1 MPRCSIPCGSTCPR
15 NTWTISTPGTSR
27 ITCRCCWNAP
37 SGGRCGASMSRT
49 ASRAATTGWRCT
61 TWTTSARWSR
71 RPARRPAPRPGASA
85 SPLSPGSRGHTTCST
100 ATRPGNCR
108 RCNRRHDPMDLKIS
122 PRSVQQETVR
132 LVREA
137 ITSGYF
143 KPGERLVEAKLCSLL
158 GVSRTS
164 VREALRVLATE
175 KLITIVPNKGPS
187 VAELSWEEAENIYH
201 LRALL
206 EGEAA
211 ALAAG
216 RVKQDDLR
224 RMREA
229 LDIFAAAVDQQDW
242 KTRISATA
250 DFYEVIIQCCGN
262 AVMGEVLHGLLT
274 RINFLRAR
282 TMASPGRA
290 KHSVRELEAIYGAL
304 EKGDAREARA
314 VAVAHVK
321 AAETEARDVYR
332 EMNHAA

>member
-1 MPRCSIPCGSTCPR
+1 
-15 NTWTISTPGTSR
+15 
-27 ITCRCCWNAP
+27 
-37 SGGRCGASMSRT
+37 
-49 ASRAATTGWRCT
+49 
-61 TWTTSARWSR
+61 
-71 RPARRPAPRPGASA
+71 
-85 SPLSPGSRGHTTCST
+85 
-100 ATRPGNCR
+100 
-108 RCNRRHDPMDLKIS
+108 MDLKIS

-187 VAELSWEEAENIYH
+187 VAELSWEEAESIYH

-216 RVKQDDLR
+216 RVKPDDLR
-224 RMREA
+224 RMRGA
-229 LDIFAAAVDQQDW
+229 LDTFAAAVDRQDW

-290 KHSVRELEAIYGAL
+290 KHSVRELEAIYDAL
-304 EKGDAREARA
+304 EKGDARVARA

-321 AAETEARDVYR
+321 AAEAEARDVYR

>member
-1 MPRCSIPCGSTCPR
+1 M
-15 NTWTISTPGTSR
+15 
-27 ITCRCCWNAP
+27 
-37 SGGRCGASMSRT
+37 
-49 ASRAATTGWRCT
+49 
-61 TWTTSARWSR
+61 
-71 RPARRPAPRPGASA
+71 
-85 SPLSPGSRGHTTCST
+85 
-100 ATRPGNCR
+100 
-108 RCNRRHDPMDLKIS
+108 
-122 PRSVQQETVR
+122 
-132 LVREA
+132 VREA

-175 KLITIVPNKGPS
+175 KLITIIPNKGPS
-187 VAELSWEEAENIYH
+187 VAELSWEEAESIYH

-216 RVKQDDLR
+216 RLQPDDLA
-224 RMREA
+224 RMRGA
-229 LDIFAAAVDQQDW
+229 LDAFDSAVEHHDW

-290 KHSVRELEAIYGAL
+290 KHSVRELESIFAAM
-304 EKGDAREARA
+304 EKGDARAARA
-314 VAVAHVK
+314 AAVAHVK
-321 AAETEARDVYR
+321 AAQAEARDVYKS
-332 EMNHAA
+332 MNQAA

>member
-1 MPRCSIPCGSTCPR
+1 ME
-15 NTWTISTPGTSR
+15 
-27 ITCRCCWNAP
+27 
-37 SGGRCGASMSRT
+37 
-49 ASRAATTGWRCT
+49 
-61 TWTTSARWSR
+61 
-71 RPARRPAPRPGASA
+71 
-85 SPLSPGSRGHTTCST
+85 
-100 ATRPGNCR
+100 
-108 RCNRRHDPMDLKIS
+108 LKIS

-187 VAELSWEEAENIYH
+187 VAELSWQEAENIYH

-211 ALAAG
+211 ALAAA
-216 RVKQDDLR
+216 RVQPEDLA
-224 RMREA
+224 RMRAA
-229 LDIFAAAVDQQDW
+229 LDAFADAVEQQDW
-242 KTRISATA
+242 KARISATA
-250 DFYEVIIQCCGN
+250 DFYEVVIQCCGN
-262 AVMGEVLHGLLT
+262 AIMGEVLHGLLT

-290 KHSVRELEAIYGAL
+290 KHSVRELENIYAAL
-304 EKGDAREARA
+304 EKGDARAARA
-314 VAVAHVK
+314 AAVAHVK
-321 AAETEARDVYR
+321 AAEAEAREVYR
-332 EMNHAA
+332 AMNQAA